1 MSTHLSKSNI
11 FLKINI
17 YFEFKSL
24 NLSQNYNNF
33 NKVFGGIKVHT
44 ATIRE
49 ISNQHKLK
57 SQIYYIL
64 NKKLIFFFN
73 CLWWKAQSQDERKCI
88 KLDRYPLDDL
98 PGMSK
103 FPALG
108 RQLQH
113 DTCEY
118 YIYIYIFKI
127 YLKFV

>member
-57 SQIYYIL
+57 SQICYIL
-64 NKKLIFFFN
+64 NKKLNFFF
-73 CLWWKAQSQDERKCI
+73 
-88 KLDRYPLDDL
+88 
-98 PGMSK
+98 
-103 FPALG
+103 
-108 RQLQH
+108 
-113 DTCEY
+113 
-118 YIYIYIFKI
+118 
-127 YLKFV
+127 